1 MLNAYSLNIPAL
13 RLIHEYFLNRKQ
25 RLKMENIWIVFEV
38 TQVSIL
44 RPLLFNNFLADLFFI
59 ISNIDIVS
67 HENDNC

>member
-1 MLNAYSLNIPAL
+1 MLNAYSFNIPAL
-13 RLIHEYFLNRKQ
+13 RLIHEYLLNRKQ

-59 ISNIDIVS
+59 TSNIDIVS